1 MVRAS
6 ISARAIIMLERILA
20 DKSLTLEKLA
30 ERLSMTVEQAR
41 QFVRDLRKQ
50 GYCIRLW
57 VPED

>member
-1 MVRAS
+1 
-6 ISARAIIMLERILA
+6 MLEQILA

-30 ERLSMTVEQAR
+30 QRLSMTVEQAR
-41 QFVRDLRKQ
+41 RFVQDMRKQ

>member
-1 MVRAS
+1 M
-6 ISARAIIMLERILA
+6 EQILA
-20 DKSLTLEKLA
+20 DKSLTLEKLV